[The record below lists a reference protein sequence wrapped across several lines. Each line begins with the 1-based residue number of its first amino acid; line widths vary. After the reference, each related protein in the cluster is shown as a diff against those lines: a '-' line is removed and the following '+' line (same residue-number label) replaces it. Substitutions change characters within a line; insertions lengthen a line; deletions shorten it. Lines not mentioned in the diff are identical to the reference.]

1 MIKLILECLKYDMK
15 TDSKYIAI
23 AKGKNKLPMTIKE
36 GYKQLKQE
44 LKWLKK

>member
-36 GYKQLKQE
+36 ALQPLKNI
-44 LKWLKK
+44 LWLKK

>member
-1 MIKLILECLKYDMK
+1 MIENILECLKLDLK
-15 TDSKYIAI
+15 HDSEYIAI
-23 AKGKNKLPMTIKE
+23 AKGKNKLPTTFKD